1 MDPIDIETLESPEL
15 RDPVL
20 VEGLPGVGHVGK
32 LAAEHLLEEFE
43 STLVR
48 RVYADEF
55 PPQVDVDE
63 DGVAS
68 LTCASFHA
76 VDLSSPTPTDVD
88 EEEKEEAEADEEA
101 AESADDESNPEGG
114 AVADGGEAVEDAEGE
129 EPDGD
134 ETDEEDVGTV
144 PVDRDLLVLT
154 GNHQAQSNAGHYEI
168 TEAFLD
174 VAEEFGVEEAYALG
188 GVPTGELIEEHN
200 VLGAVSDASLTDSLE
215 DAGVEFCAD
224 EPAGGIV
231 GVSGLLLGLG
241 GRRDHDVACLMGE
254 TSGYLVD
261 PKSAKAVLEVL
272 EEQLEF
278 RVDFAALEQRAEE
291 MEEVVGK
298 IQQMQ
303 QESGGGMPSEEELR
317 YIG

>member
-1 MDPIDIETLESPEL
+1 MESIDIEELETPEL

-55 PPQVDVDE
+55 PPQVEVDE

-76 VDLSSPTPTDVD
+76 VDLSSPTPTEIDED
-88 EEEKEEAEADEEA
+88 EESDPG
-101 AESADDESNPEGG
+101 SGDDNPEGD
-114 AVADGGEAVEDAEGE
+114 ALADGGEPQDEEEEGEDADGE
-129 EPDGD
+129 A
-134 ETDEEDVGTV
+134 EEDGEDEGTV

-154 GNHQAQSNAGHYEI
+154 GDHQAGTNAGHYRL

-200 VLGAVSDASLTDSLE
+200 VLGAVTEKALTESLS
-215 DAGVEFCAD
+215 DAGVEFRGD

-241 GRRDHDVACLMGE
+241 GRRGHDVACLMGE

-272 EEQLEF
+272 EAQLDF
-278 RVDFAALEQRAEE
+278 KVDFAALEKRAEE
-291 MEEVVGK
+291 MEEVVSK

-303 QESGGGMPSEEELR
+303 EGGGGGMPSDDELR

>member
-1 MDPIDIETLESPEL
+1 MDPIDIETVADPDL
-15 RDPVL
+15 REPVL

-55 PPQVDVDE
+55 PPQVDVDD

-76 VDLSSPTPTDVD
+76 VDLSSPTPSDVEEDEESEVDDEDENAADEDDESPEGDALADGGDVD
-88 EEEKEEAEADEEA
+88 EEGSED
-101 AESADDESNPEGG
+101 
-114 AVADGGEAVEDAEGE
+114 DAE
-129 EPDGD
+129 
-134 ETDEEDVGTV
+134 EDPGTV
-144 PVDRDLLVLT
+144 PVERDLLVLT
-154 GNHQAQSNAGHYEI
+154 GNHQAGSNKGHYQL

-174 VAEEFGVEEAYALG
+174 VAESFGVEEAYALG

-200 VLGAVSDASLTDSLE
+200 VLGAVSRGELTDSLA
-215 DAGVEFCAD
+215 DAGVEFRGD

-241 GRRDHDVACLMGE
+241 GRRGLDVACLMGE

-261 PKSAKAVLEVL
+261 PKSAKAVLETL
-272 EEQLEF
+272 EQQLEF
-278 RVDFAALEQRAEE
+278 RVDFAALEKRAEE
-291 MEEVVGK
+291 MEEVVSK

-303 QESGGGMPSEEELR
+303 EGGGGGMAGDEELR

>member
-1 MDPIDIETLESPEL
+1 MDSIDIEELETPEL

-20 VEGLPGVGHVGK
+20 IEGLPGVGHVGK

-55 PPQVDVDE
+55 PPQVEVDE

-76 VDLSSPTPTDVD
+76 VDLSSPTPTEVD
-88 EEEKEEAEADEEA
+88 DEADPDPG
-101 AESADDESNPEGG
+101 SGDENPEGD
-114 AVADGGEAVEDAEGE
+114 ALADGGESDDE
-129 EPDGD
+129 EAQEND
-134 ETDEEDVGTV
+134 ETDHEQEDEGTV

-154 GNHQAQSNAGHYEI
+154 GDHQAGTNAGHYRL

-200 VLGAVSDASLTDSLE
+200 VLGAVTEKSLTESLSA
-215 DAGVEFCAD
+215 AGVEFRGD

-241 GRRDHDVACLMGE
+241 GRRGHDVACLMGE

-272 EEQLEF
+272 EAQLDF
-278 RVDFAALEQRAEE
+278 KVDFAALEKRAEE
-291 MEEVVGK
+291 MEEVVSK

-303 QESGGGMPSEEELR
+303 ESGGSGMPSDDELR

>member
-1 MDPIDIETLESPEL
+1 MDPIDIETLADPDL

-55 PPQVDVDE
+55 PPQVDVDD

-76 VDLSSPTPTDVD
+76 VDLSSPTPTEIEDEEDDEGADADAEDDALPDGGDADEGDEAEKAD
-88 EEEKEEAEADEEA
+88 EEEKDKEH
-101 AESADDESNPEGG
+101 
-114 AVADGGEAVEDAEGE
+114 
-129 EPDGD
+129 
-134 ETDEEDVGTV
+134 GTV
-144 PVDRDLLVLT
+144 PTDRDLLVLT
-154 GNHQAQSNAGHYEI
+154 GNHQAGSNKGHYQL

-200 VLGAVSDASLTDSLE
+200 VLGAVSDADLTDSLS
-215 DAGVEFCAD
+215 DAGVEFRGD

-241 GRRDHDVACLMGE
+241 GRRGFDVACLMGE

-261 PKSAKAVLEVL
+261 PKSAKAVLETL
-272 EEQLEF
+272 EQQLDF
-278 RVDFAALEQRAEE
+278 RVEFAALEKRAEE

-303 QESGGGMPSEEELR
+303 ESGGGAGPGEEELR

>member
-1 MDPIDIETLESPEL
+1 MDSIDIETLETPEL

-55 PPQVDVDE
+55 PPQVSVDD

-76 VDLSSPTPTDVD
+76 VDLSSPTPTDIEAED
-88 EEEKEEAEADEEA
+88 EEAEEEA
-101 AESADDESNPEGG
+101 DDAEDESSDGN
-114 AVADGGEAVEDAEGE
+114 AIADGGEPADDEDDEA
-129 EPDGD
+129 DGD
-134 ETDEEDVGTV
+134 EDAGTV
-144 PVDRDLLVLT
+144 PTDRDLLVLT
-154 GNHQAQSNAGHYEI
+154 GNHQAQSNAGHYKI

-200 VLGAVSDASLTDSLE
+200 VLGAVSDASMTDSLR
-215 DAGVEFCAD
+215 DAGVEFRGD

-241 GRRDHDVACLMGE
+241 GRRGHEVACLMGE

-272 EEQLEF
+272 EGQLGF
-278 RVDFAALEQRAEE
+278 RVDFAALEQRAQE

-303 QESGGGMPSEEELR
+303 QQEGGGMP
-317 YIG
+317 